1 MCYTRVRLLRH
12 AGFIGVG
19 AITSSLVRPLKVYAR
34 ANKYDMSRFDKLD
47 KIDTKIVDQEHLIE
61 FNNKFPKFAGKII
74 SPTIVDE
81 MLDIDYFY
89 RKPLSAE
96 RRIHLRRRIKRILDE
111 NVLSDEVVAL
121 LLEFLE
127 SYDSL

>member
-1 MCYTRVRLLRH
+1 MCYTRVRILRQ

-19 AITSSLVRPLKVYAR
+19 AITSSLVRPRKVYAR

-47 KIDTKIVDQEHLIE
+47 EIDTKIVDQEHLIG

-96 RRIHLRRRIKRILDE
+96 LRINLRNRIRRILNE
-111 NVLSDEVVAL
+111 NVLSDEVVTL

-127 SYDSL
+127 DYGSL